1 MMILEEWSSIIALIA
16 RVFMAIVFLVSGIEK
31 SLNFS
36 RALDE
41 YTKDNIPLPRV
52 SVAFTVALHLIASVC
67 LIAGWLVTEMAL
79 ALATFTLVA
88 TFMVHHFWTM
98 TGTERLQRSR
108 IALANLGLVG
118 GLLLLAATGPGAA
131 VL

>member
-1 MMILEEWSSIIALIA
+1 MLPEQWFPIVALAA

-41 YTKDNIPLPRV
+41 YAKDKIPMPRL
-52 SVAFTVALHLIASVC
+52 SVVFTIALHLIGSVC
-67 LIAGWLVTEMAL
+67 LIAGWMVTEMAL
-79 ALATFTLVA
+79 ALALFTLIA
-88 TFMVHHFWTM
+88 TAMVHHFWMM
-98 TGTERLQRSR
+98 TGVERLQRSR
-108 IALANLGLVG
+108 VALANLGLAG
-118 GLLLLAATGPGAA
+118 GLLLLAAVGPGSI